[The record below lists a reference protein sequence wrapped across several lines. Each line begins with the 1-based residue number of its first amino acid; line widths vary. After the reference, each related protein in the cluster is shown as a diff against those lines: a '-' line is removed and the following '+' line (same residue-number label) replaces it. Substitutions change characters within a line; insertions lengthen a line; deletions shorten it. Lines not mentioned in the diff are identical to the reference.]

1 MRKLLA
7 GYLFRFLKSYEIWVL
22 IVLYAVASAY
32 LIFEFARE
40 ENFITITRGDFT
52 IHMADNNEITITK
65 DNVRDYKYESLDV
78 SEANLY
84 GFYSETM
91 PRNEYVAILDSF
103 ANSEKKILLGLIE
116 YLHVVPAVIV
126 LILIPDFFGTMF
138 KNRTI
143 KNLIAC
149 GHSKAKIYL
158 SSLVFS
164 FLLNLAMIFATVTI
178 FVLLC
183 LFYMWK
189 PPVYLPV
196 VLVMFIAEI
205 FITFALSS
213 ICLAVVFIS
222 GRRTVAFIASFL
234 MIWVVIGVYLGKYG
248 GSGSDTISRLY
259 YRINDYESS
268 DRAVW
273 EEFSYI
279 LKNEG
284 PNVLEDRFDVF
295 TFREKT
301 YYEGRELKLTNE
313 GYMPPVQKF
322 AWMAIIYMDPL
333 MVERFESFG
342 FEPYMNYREG
352 LMAIEL
358 ANNVFWILISSWI
371 GLVVFKKREVK
382 G

>member
-1 MRKLLA
+1 MRKLLS

-103 ANSEKKILLGLIE
+103 ANSEKNILLGLIE

-196 VLVMFIAEI
+196 VIVMLLVEI
-205 FITFALSS
+205 LITFTLSS
-213 ICLAVVFIS
+213 ISLAFVFIS
-222 GRRTVAFIASFL
+222 GKRTVAFIASFL
-234 MIWVVIGVYLGKYG
+234 MIWAVIGVYLGIYD
-248 GSGSDTISRLY
+248 GSGSDTIARLY

-268 DRAVW
+268 GNAVW

-301 YYEGRELKLTNE
+301 YYEERELKLTNE

-342 FEPYMNYREG
+342 FEPYLSYREG

>member
-1 MRKLLA
+1 
-7 GYLFRFLKSYEIWVL
+7 
-22 IVLYAVASAY
+22 
-32 LIFEFARE
+32 
-40 ENFITITRGDFT
+40 
-52 IHMADNNEITITK
+52 
-65 DNVRDYKYESLDV
+65 
-78 SEANLY
+78 
-84 GFYSETM
+84 M
-91 PRNEYVAILDSF
+91 PR
-103 ANSEKKILLGLIE
+103 
-116 YLHVVPAVIV
+116 
-126 LILIPDFFGTMF
+126 
-138 KNRTI
+138 
-143 KNLIAC
+143 
-149 GHSKAKIYL
+149 
-158 SSLVFS
+158 
-164 FLLNLAMIFATVTI
+164 
-178 FVLLC
+178 
-183 LFYMWK
+183 
-189 PPVYLPV
+189 
-196 VLVMFIAEI
+196 
-205 FITFALSS
+205 
-213 ICLAVVFIS
+213 
-222 GRRTVAFIASFL
+222 
-234 MIWVVIGVYLGKYG
+234 VVIGVYLGKYG